1 MANFCNHHVM
11 QKFAHRSLRSLL
23 TMFTALIP
31 SFSLADVAAKK
42 FALTTP
48 VAEGFQLVKNEDAY
62 QTERGFG
69 FDAGADKVRFFSV
82 KVPEGNHR
90 VTITLGSETVAT
102 NTTIKAEMR
111 RLMLENISTEVGE
124 VVSHSF
130 IVNTRTPLIE
140 GSSKVSLKQP
150 REAIDEAWAWDDRL
164 TLEINGSNPMVRSIV
179 IEPANVPTLYLCGD
193 STSCDQ
199 AKEPFNS
206 WGQMITRFFQ
216 PSIAV
221 ANHGE
226 SGETVA
232 SSLRARRFEKV
243 YHLLKPS
250 DFVMIQFGHNDM
262 KNGNSETYRA
272 HLTQIATEVKKRGAE
287 LILITSMERM
297 SGITKNTLLDFPE
310 QVRHIAAQQRVTLI
324 DLQVLSQTLYQTI
337 GAKDLAK
344 LFAFADGKQDG
355 THHNNYGSYQL
366 AQCVLHSL
374 QKQKHPL
381 AKHIIEH
388 FAYDP
393 TQPTPVEH
401 FEVPLSPAPQ
411 KIQRPDGD
419 EDHP

>member
-1 MANFCNHHVM
+1 M
-11 QKFAHRSLRSLL
+11 QKLVLRSPLFLL
-23 TMFTALIP
+23 SILAALVP
-31 SFSLADVAAKK
+31 SFSRADVAVKK
-42 FALTTP
+42 FAFTTP
-48 VAEGFQLVKNEDAY
+48 IADGFEWVKSEDLY
-62 QTERGFG
+62 QAERGYG
-69 FDAGADKVRFFSV
+69 YESGSDKVRYFSV

-90 VTITLGSETVAT
+90 VTITLGSETATT
-102 NTTIKAEMR
+102 NTTIKAELR
-111 RLMLENISTEVGE
+111 RLMMENVSTEVGE
-124 VVSHSF
+124 IVSHSF

-140 GSSKVSLKQP
+140 DSSKVSLKQP
-150 REAIDEAWAWDDRL
+150 RETIDEAWAWDDRI
-164 TLEINGSNPMVRSIV
+164 TLEINGSNPGVRSIV
-179 IEPANVPTLYLCGD
+179 IEPATVPTLYLCGD

-199 AKEPFNS
+199 GKEPFNS

-226 SGETVA
+226 SGESVA

-243 YHLLKPS
+243 YHLLKPG
-250 DFVMIQFGHNDM
+250 DFVMVQFGHNDM
-262 KNGNSETYRA
+262 KNGNSDAYRA
-272 HLTQIATEVKKRGAE
+272 HLTEIVAEVKKRGAE

-297 SGITKNTLLDFPE
+297 SGIKKNTLLDFPE
-310 QVRHIAAQQRVTLI
+310 QVRLVAAQQRVTLI
-324 DLQVLSQTLYQTI
+324 DLQAHSQTLYQAV

-366 AQCVLHSL
+366 AQCVLHDL

-388 FAYDP
+388 FSYDP
-393 TQPTPVEH
+393 AQPTPMEH
-401 FEVPLSPAPQ
+401 FAVPASPSPQ